1 MAVEKGENRRT
12 IRIPNCMRVNGE
24 RWRLGSTLIAKE
36 NGTIQIA
43 ATAQKEN
50 DRPKSLFKDERVNTR
65 NDMKTTDKIGST
77 NGESRSLTMLS
88 PLLPS

>member
-1 MAVEKGENRRT
+1 
-12 IRIPNCMRVNGE
+12 MRVNGE

>member
-12 IRIPNCMRVNGE
+12 IRIPNCLRVNGG

-43 ATAQKEN
+43 ATTQKEN
-50 DRPKSLFKDERVNTR
+50 DRPKSLFKDERMNTR
-65 NDMKTTDKIGST
+65 NDMKTTNKNGST